1 MAVPDYQTLMR
12 PVLSI
17 ADDGRDHTAASIRQA
32 VIAQFQLTSDDVEE
46 RLPSGRG
53 TTLRNRVGWALT
65 YLFQAGLLDRPR
77 RSVYRINDRGRA
89 VLAEHPDRVD
99 KSVLESFEEFRE
111 FRSRNTQT
119 PGAQPSAAT
128 PTTPPVAAD
137 SATPEER
144 AASAYREV
152 RAALA
157 SDVLDRISE
166 QSADF
171 FEQVVLDVLQA
182 MGYGGS
188 RDDAA
193 ERLGRTGDEGI
204 DGVIREDK
212 LGLDL
217 IYVQAKRWTNTVGR
231 PDIQRFVGALHGQ
244 RATKGVFIT
253 TSTYSREAAAYA
265 ESVTP
270 RVILVD
276 GPELAEL
283 MIDHDVGVT
292 DVTRYEIKRI
302 DLGYFGVE
310 EDGDTG
316 QLTISASSEPR
327 RA

>member
-17 ADDGRDHTAASIRQA
+17 ADDGRDHTAASIRDA
-32 VIAQFQLTSDDVEE
+32 VIAQFQLTPEDIEE
-46 RLPSGRG
+46 RLPSGRD

-65 YLFQAGLLDRPR
+65 YLFRAGLLDRPR
-77 RSVYRINDRGRA
+77 RSVYRLNERGRA

-99 KSVLESFEEFRE
+99 NSVLESFEAFRE
-111 FRSRNTQT
+111 FRSRNNQAPGTQ
-119 PGAQPSAAT
+119 PPAAN
-128 PTTPPVAAD
+128 PTTSPLTTD

-310 EDGDTG
+310 EDGD
-316 QLTISASSEPR
+316 SAR
-327 RA
+327 